1 MDAGSGEKLIGRITH
16 YFSRLSVC
24 SIELTDGELKVE
36 DTIHISGKHTDF
48 TQTVGSMQIEHQ
60 NINQAEKGKVVGVKV
75 KIKVRIH
82 DQVFLSITP
91 M

>member
-24 SIELTDGELKVE
+24 SIVG
-36 DTIHISGKHTDF
+36 DTIHIRGNNTDF
-48 TQTVGSMQIEHQ
+48 TQTVASMQVEHQ
-60 NINQAEKGKVVGVKV
+60 NINKAEKGKVVGVKIE
-75 KIKVRIH
+75 KKGRKH

-91 M
+91 FK